1 MGGYYAIN
9 NLKHW
14 LFIVGMSIIFIIL
27 AVLAVL
33 VISSAGGIIC
43 LCDN

>member
-1 MGGYYAIN
+1 MGGAYAIN

-14 LFIVGMSIIFIIL
+14 LFIVGMSIVFIIL
-27 AVLAVL
+27 AVLADL
-33 VISSAGGIIC
+33 VIRPASGVIC

>member
-14 LFIVGMSIIFIIL
+14 LFIVGMSIVFIIF
-27 AVLAVL
+27 AVLADL
-33 VISSAGGIIC
+33 VICSAGGVIC